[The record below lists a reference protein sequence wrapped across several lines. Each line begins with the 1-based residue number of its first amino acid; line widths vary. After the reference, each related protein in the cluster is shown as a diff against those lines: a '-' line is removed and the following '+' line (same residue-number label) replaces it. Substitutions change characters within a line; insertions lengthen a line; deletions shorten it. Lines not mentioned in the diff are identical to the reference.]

1 MVTDELKA
9 YFSEHNIKQ
18 VDINWLLTGEGSM
31 LKTRLYES
39 DEQEKVLDLVR
50 IKKRGCRIMAT
61 SQKHYEDGT
70 QGVEIVCVSPFRGR
84 CCGRLPAHILCT
96 NIRSAVLSS
105 TEIYLPVDSFARS
118 TACSFASPNE
128 VFVSRW
134 LPNRSTPPTFFTIR
148 HWSRGTAKSSSPF
161 AIVCRFDTDTNSG
174 G

>member
-31 LKTRLYES
+31 LKTRLYEL

-70 QGVEIVCVSPFRGR
+70 QGVEIVCEVSHFCRTFRF
-84 CCGRLPAHILCT
+84 
-96 NIRSAVLSS
+96 AVN
-105 TEIYLPVDSFARS
+105 F
-118 TACSFASPNE
+118 
-128 VFVSRW
+128 
-134 LPNRSTPPTFFTIR
+134 
-148 HWSRGTAKSSSPF
+148 
-161 AIVCRFDTDTNSG
+161 
-174 G
+174 